1 MMELQG
7 LRKKYADSLA
17 LDGVDL
23 RLPGNTTT
31 VLIGP
36 SGCGKSTLLRLVNGL
51 ITPDAGVVR
60 IQNQILTRKN
70 RQTLRQRMGYV
81 IQHGGLFPH
90 LSAADNATLM
100 ARHLRW
106 PSAKIQKRL
115 NELSELVRLPADALQ
130 RFPSELSGGQSQRV
144 SLMRALMLDPE
155 VLLMD
160 EPLAAL
166 DPMIR
171 AELQVDL
178 RDIFQR
184 LKKTVCWVTHDL
196 AEAAYFSDRIVLM
209 RDGGV
214 VQVGSLSA
222 LQQQPKDEFVTRFVN
237 AQRQLAGAP

>member
-1 MMELQG
+1 MIELRG
-7 LRKKYADSLA
+7 LRKKYAGSLA

-23 RLPGNTTT
+23 RLPANTTT
-31 VLIGP
+31 ALIGP

-51 ITPDAGVVR
+51 ITSDAGVIR
-60 IQNQILTRKN
+60 IHEQTLTREN

-81 IQHGGLFPH
+81 IQQGGLFPH
-90 LSAADNATLM
+90 LTAADNVILM

-106 PSAKIQKRL
+106 PDAKIQERL
-115 NELSELVRLPADALQ
+115 NELSELVRLPEAALH
-130 RFPSELSGGQSQRV
+130 RFPYELSGGQSQRV

-178 RDIFQR
+178 RAIFQR

-209 RDGGV
+209 RDGCV
-214 VQVGSLSA
+214 VQVGSLST
-222 LQQQPKDEFVTRFVN
+222 LREQPQNEFVTRFVN
-237 AQRQLAGAP
+237 AQRQLAGSP